1 MNFTDYNIPV
11 SFYQMM
17 TIYLSVKM
25 MLIWIGIAVA
35 AIILV
40 ILFTKILRSN
50 STDAYITNF
59 VCKKCGRK
67 TQGLKCIWC
76 EKRKNYRDFI

>member
-1 MNFTDYNIPV
+1 
-11 SFYQMM
+11 
-17 TIYLSVKM
+17 M
-25 MLIWIGIAVA
+25 MLIWIGIGVA

-50 STDAYITNF
+50 STDAYIANF

-76 EKRKNYRDFI
+76 EKTKNYRDFT